1 MSSQQK
7 LSIFGSNPG
16 VAGRR
21 RSRAI
26 GVPPLPQ
33 IRSHRALEEF
43 RPEAVRQRVDQRSL
57 GYSDDERQAI
67 YAANTAATLE
77 LLKAAGVDPSE
88 PG

>member
-1 MSSQQK
+1 MSVQQK
-7 LSIFGSNPG
+7 FPILASNRG

-26 GVPPLPQ
+26 GVPLLAQPLPQ

-77 LLKAAGVDPSE
+77 L
-88 PG
+88 